1 MGSKSHDIYSL
12 QMINICNQNVDLYRK
27 NLVQFSVFSKK
38 GTNIF
43 KGLLKNSQRPVNLT
57 IFERL
62 GFTTKVL
69 MTKEILTDKA
79 VFNFIKN
86 RIDSSIV
93 KLVTWCFIPYNHL
106 NVIEQ
111 LKDRSDLS
119 IDTTD
124 IEIFTI
130 HVDGNEIKIKM
141 PSIRKDGMKYYI
153 MKIYMG
159 QEPSE
164 VPAMGHDLQ
173 GINNGEYI
181 YCSSKK
187 NKYYNSLNPDDVTLQ
202 IPYEEDERATIYIKY
217 TDEQGNT
224 KEWIGFDD
232 ITREATTTEVLG
244 IVLKDNGRIINE
256 TNKMHVALSN
266 LGIKYKDIE
275 DSLYKDTL
283 KTFFITYATKNKKYH
298 FFSRYLEGIYN
309 RYNKVSIKIGGNTF
323 MYYFGYKRKNN
334 LEEPTEEYFLA
345 ISTSDGEY
353 IRYEEGDREFFYF
366 IPLNL
371 VDMLT
376 VKERYQ
382 FIKECLVAV
391 AYSHDVVHTK
401 WHESGFFHFA
411 LMVAATF
418 LSGNPA
424 LAISLTVASE
434 IIASTNISPELKQ
447 AIIIA
452 TSLAIGSVDGKL
464 FDKSITI
471 VDVANISAKLGEYYF
486 KSKAEDIYSQI
497 KEYLEKERR
506 LIKAIQQIKNQSIFV
521 PMEQVGS
528 YYDLQ
533 YSLLYN
539 YNDLYYN
546 TINEPTI
553 NDKNLI

>member
-12 QMINICNQNVDLYRK
+12 QMINICNQDVDLYRK
-27 NLVQFSVFSKK
+27 NLVQFYALSKR
-38 GTNIF
+38 GTDVF
-43 KGLLKNSQRPVNLT
+43 KGLLKNSQRPVNLK

-69 MTKEILTDKA
+69 MTREMLTDEA
-79 VFNFIKN
+79 VFNFVKN
-86 RIDSSIV
+86 RIDGSIA
-93 KLVTWCFIPYNHL
+93 KLVTWNFVPYNHL

-124 IEIFTI
+124 VEIFTI
-130 HVDGNEIKIKM
+130 HVDGNEIQIKM

-153 MKIYMG
+153 MKTYTK
-159 QEPSE
+159 QESSE

-173 GINNGEYI
+173 EINDGTYI
-181 YCSSKK
+181 YCSSEK
-187 NKYYNSLNPDDVTLQ
+187 NKYYSSLNTDDVTLQ

-217 TDEQGNT
+217 IDEQGNT
-224 KEWIGFDD
+224 KEWIGFDN
-232 ITREATTTEVLG
+232 ITREAMTTEVLG
-244 IVLKDNGRIINE
+244 IVIKDNGHIINE
-256 TNKMHVALSN
+256 TSKMHVALSN
-266 LGIKYKDIE
+266 LGIKYKDIKN
-275 DSLYKDTL
+275 SLHKDTL
-283 KTFFITYATKNKKYH
+283 KTFFITYATKNKKYY
-298 FFSRYLEGIYN
+298 FFSRYLESIYN

-323 MYYFGYKRKNN
+323 MYYFGYKRSNN
-334 LEEPTEEYFLA
+334 FEEPTEEYFLA

-353 IRYEEGDREFFYF
+353 IKYGEDDREFFYF

-371 VDMLT
+371 VNMLT

-382 FIKECLVAV
+382 FIKECLVAI

-401 WHESGFFHFA
+401 WYESGFFHFA

-418 LSGNPA
+418 LSGNPT
-424 LAISLTVASE
+424 LAISLTIASE
-434 IIASTNISPELKQ
+434 IISSTNIAPELKQ
-447 AIIIA
+447 AIIVA
-452 TSLAIGSVDGKL
+452 TSLAIGSVDGKI

-486 KSKAEDIYSQI
+486 KNKTEDIYSQI
-497 KEYLEKERR
+497 KEYSEKERQ
-506 LIKAIQQIKNQSIFV
+506 LMKAIQQIKNQSIFI

-546 TINEPTI
+546 TINEPMI